1 MVRDETLRLE
11 HLVHTLGA
19 GIRLH
24 AKQEHR
30 QDLTPLNE
38 LNENPNEERFS
49 TGRLTCSRV
58 VTVPFR
64 TIITAMIVDPT
75 AMQARPDA

>member
-1 MVRDETLRLE
+1 M
-11 HLVHTLGA
+11 
-19 GIRLH
+19 
-24 AKQEHR
+24 
-30 QDLTPLNE
+30 TPLNE